1 VTPKFITARGLRFGY
16 LEAGPA
22 DGPLVLLVHG
32 FPDTAYSWDASLHVL
47 GDAGYRAIAIFQRGY
62 FPTEIP
68 ADGAYDIDTLGAD
81 LLALIPALD
90 AKRAVIVGHDWGAA
104 AAYSAAAMEPER
116 VAALITLAIP
126 HPNGL
131 RVTPSLLWA
140 ARHFFT
146 LNLPGAD
153 KRVRANNFAFV
164 DEMWRRWSPAW
175 KDIPASETAA
185 VKEAFAHA
193 GCAEAAV
200 AYYRTLRRWIPKSHR
215 KKITV
220 PTAAFAGTDDMISP
234 RLYEK
239 SRLMF
244 ENAYEVVQVPGG
256 HFMHREHPDTFLPE
270 LLRVVRE
277 KGGA

>member
-16 LEAGPA
+16 LDAGPA

-32 FPDTAYSWDASLHVL
+32 FPDTAYSWDASLRVL
-47 GDAGYRAIAIFQRGY
+47 GEAGYRAVAIFQRGY

-81 LLALIPALD
+81 LLALIPALG
-90 AKRAVIVGHDWGAA
+90 AQRAVIVGHDWGAA
-104 AAYSAAAMEPER
+104 AAYSAAAMGPER
-116 VAALITLAIP
+116 VSALVTVAIP

-131 RVTPSLLWA
+131 RFTPRLMWV

-146 LNLPGAD
+146 LNLPNAST
-153 KRVRANNFAFV
+153 RVRANNFAFV

-175 KDIPASETAA
+175 NDIPASETAR
-185 VKEAFAHA
+185 VKEAFANA

-200 AYYRTLRRWIPKSHR
+200 AYYRTLRKWIPKSLR

-244 ENAYEVVQVPGG
+244 DGPYEVVQVPGG
-256 HFMHREHPDTFLPE
+256 HFMHREHPETFLPE
-270 LLRVVRE
+270 LVRVVRD
-277 KGGA
+277 KAR